1 MEVFARLMVLR
12 LSLSRVLLVVH
23 LVSQDLS
30 IAGKRA
36 GLAGE
41 RSGLF
46 MEMIRVIKEMR
57 DATNGECPKFAI
69 WENVR
74 GALSSNNGEDF
85 RCVLEEFAHIVEAD
99 ATIPKPSGK
108 AENGLNPAQFP
119 VMDGLWHGDS
129 SMLNIGE
136 CPNVVKESRLSWIL
150 KDNVPQ
156 KYYLSARACQGILTR
171 ASRRGKALPELLKN
185 ALLKMIEWWEKK
197 AFVLS
202 ET

>member
-12 LSLSRVLLVVH
+12 LNLSRVSLVVH

-57 DATNGECPKFAI
+57 DTTNGEYPKFAI

-99 ATIPKPSGK
+99 ATIPKPSEKGGK
-108 AENGLNPAQFP
+108 WSKSGAISGNG
-119 VMDGLWHGDS
+119 WS
-129 SMLNIGE
+129 SMLNTGE

-150 KDNVPQ
+150 EDNVPQ
-156 KYYLSARACQGILTR
+156 RYYLSARACQGILTR
-171 ASRRGKALPELLKN
+171 ASRRGKVLPELLKN
-185 ALLKMIEWWEKK
+185 ALLEMIEWWEKK
-197 AFVLS
+197 AFVSS

>member
-1 MEVFARLMVLR
+1 MPPM
-12 LSLSRVLLVVH
+12 
-23 LVSQDLS
+23 
-30 IAGKRA
+30 
-36 GLAGE
+36 
-41 RSGLF
+41 
-46 MEMIRVIKEMR
+46 
-57 DATNGECPKFAI
+57 
-69 WENVR
+69 ENVQNLQS
-74 GALSSNNGEDF
+74 GKM
-85 RCVLEEFAHIVEAD
+85 LEEHSPQTTEKTSDVSWKNLHTSSKQTLQFLNLRE
-99 ATIPKPSGK
+99 K
-108 AENGLNPAQFP
+108 AENGLNQAQFP

-150 KDNVPQ
+150 EDNVPQ